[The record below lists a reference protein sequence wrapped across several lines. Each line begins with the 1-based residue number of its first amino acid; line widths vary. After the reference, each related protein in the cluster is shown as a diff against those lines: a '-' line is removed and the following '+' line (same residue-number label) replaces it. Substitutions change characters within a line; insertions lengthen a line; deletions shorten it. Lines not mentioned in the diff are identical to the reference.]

1 MSISTKPGAFQ
12 GEIGFGSIV
21 SKGTGVGIP
30 RYRVASE
37 PLTNGQRYI
46 SRPTTDP
53 NNKQDGNFYYDMTGD
68 KMDDYMNIGQLPDW
82 GQEGWVFTQEWD
94 CKRVR
99 IADVDGDDNCDI
111 IHLAKNGVVEHWY
124 KTHYENGQW
133 RFEEE
138 FGEIRG
144 LEIALILLTDLGVP
158 PTADQ

>member
-1 MSISTKPGAFQ
+1 MVRLENDLLRWLDSTQLTDVPGNYQIF
-12 GEIGFGSIV
+12 
-21 SKGTGVGIP
+21 
-30 RYRVASE
+30 R
-37 PLTNGQRYI
+37 
-46 SRPTTDP
+46 
-53 NNKQDGNFYYDMTGD
+53 
-68 KMDDYMNIGQLPDW
+68 NIGQLPDR

-99 IADVDGDDNCDI
+99 IADLDGDDKCDI